1 SPQLAT
7 GRKNRVVGRAV
18 LFAVLEDREA
28 SSLRS

>member
-1 SPQLAT
+1 FT
-7 GRKNRVVGRAV
+7 HNENGRNNREVVPAV